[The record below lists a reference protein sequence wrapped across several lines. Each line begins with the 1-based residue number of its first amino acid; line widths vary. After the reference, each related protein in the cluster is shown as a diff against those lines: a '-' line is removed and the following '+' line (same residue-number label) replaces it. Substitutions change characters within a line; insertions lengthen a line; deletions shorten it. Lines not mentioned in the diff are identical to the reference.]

1 MADTITFVDHSK
13 PVLPAG
19 EYEITTTQTI
29 AESPEPFAA
38 TRRFTVSADRFSL
51 PAARVTALFPPDGSL
66 GDHHNVL
73 PHVMLDRPT
82 LPWERSPGIE
92 GPWLALLL
100 FDESQRPDPTSVRL
114 ADLAAGPAYF
124 PAAPLE
130 AHQSPEDRATV
141 IDVPR
146 SVLAEVL
153 PSAADLPYLAHLRR
167 TEGAPDVAVVL
178 GNRLPPS
185 NESSTVHLVSL
196 EGRYGADGFD
206 LGPDAPDASVRL
218 VTLATWRFACV
229 AENQNF
235 AGLVRDLARHGSPL
249 RLPDSGNAAA
259 DDLLRQ
265 GQIPVRHTLRQGGTT
280 VSWYRGPLTT
290 GPVATAPLQ
299 ATRTS
304 DRLLRFR
311 PDIGMFETGYAAAWE
326 LGRLLALQSTDYAT
340 ALYDWKRR
348 RSQKRLRAT
357 LEPVTGYPLDVP
369 AIDDALPDTV
379 RTWLKGLAGLSGVPL
394 MYLVPDERLLPVES
408 IRFVS
413 LDVQWIRQLLDGAF
427 SIGRLTSADAELD
440 RSGPLVDLAK
450 TVTGALIRSGVV
462 SGYPGLAVEAFG
474 ADQDVPLEQLSAT
487 RLTPD
492 IMLCL
497 FAGTLTRL
505 DVRQRPEAVHFAVEL
520 PGDGRFG
527 KSLRG
532 PDGGSGPA
540 LAPLP
545 LGPGGRLPIGDLA
558 DSIAS
563 TMKRG
568 SIGSGDFARQM
579 IETAERVSFLS
590 S

>member
-1 MADTITFVDHSK
+1 MADTITFVDHSQ

-19 EYEITTTQTI
+19 QYVITTTQKIT
-29 AESPEPFAA
+29 ESPEPFPA
-38 TRRFTVSADRFSL
+38 TRQFTVSADRFSL
-51 PAARVTALFPPDGSL
+51 PAARVTAVFPPDGSL

-82 LPWERSPGIE
+82 LPWERSSGVD

-100 FDESQRPDPTSVRL
+100 FPQSQRPDPKVVRL
-114 ADLAAGPAYF
+114 ADLGTGPAHF
-124 PAAPLE
+124 PATPLE
-130 AHQSPEDRATV
+130 AHQSPDDQATV

-146 SVLAEVL
+146 RVLEEIL
-153 PSAADLPYLAHLRR
+153 PSAAELPYLAHLRR

-178 GNRLPPS
+178 GNRLPSSDEP
-185 NESSTVHLVSL
+185 STVHLVSV
-196 EGRYGADGFD
+196 EGRYWADGFD
-206 LGPDAPDASVRL
+206 LGPGEPDSLVRL
-218 VTLATWRFACV
+218 VSLASWKFACV

-235 AGLVRDLARHGSPL
+235 ATLVRDLAQHGSPL
-249 RLPDSGNAAA
+249 RLADSGNAAA

-265 GQIPVRHTLRQGGTT
+265 GQVPVRHTLRQGGST

-290 GPVATAPLQ
+290 GPVAVSPLPT
-299 ATRTS
+299 TRSS
-304 DRLLRFR
+304 DGLLRFH
-311 PDIGMFETGYAAAWE
+311 PDIGMFEAGYAAAWE

-357 LEPVTGYPLDVP
+357 LEPATGYPLDVP
-369 AIDDALPDTV
+369 DIDDTLPETV
-379 RTWLKGLAGLSGVPL
+379 RTWLTGLAGLAGVPL

-413 LDVQWIRQLLDGAF
+413 LDQQWIRHLLDGAF
-427 SIGRLTSADAELD
+427 SIGRLTAADAELD
-440 RSGPLVDLAK
+440 RAGPPVHRAAV
-450 TVTGALIRSGVV
+450 VTGALIRSGVV
-462 SGYPGLAVEAFG
+462 SGYPGLVIEAFTEG
-474 ADQDVPLEQLSAT
+474 HDSPLEEVGT
-487 RLTPD
+487 IRLTPD

-520 PGDGRFG
+520 PAPGQFG
-527 KSLRG
+527 KSLRNADGTDG
-532 PDGGSGPA
+532 PV

-545 LGPGGRLPIGDLA
+545 LGPGGRLPIGDLTS
-558 DSIAS
+558 SIAA
-563 TMKRG
+563 TQG
-568 SIGSGDFARQM
+568 VETLGSGDFARQM

>member
-1 MADTITFVDHSK
+1 MADTITFVDHSQ
-13 PVLPAG
+13 PVLPPG
-19 EYEITTTQTI
+19 QYEITTTQTI
-29 AESPEPFAA
+29 AESPQPFAA
-38 TRRFTVSADRFSL
+38 TRQFTVSADRFSL

-92 GPWLALLL
+92 GRPWLALLL
-100 FDESQRPDPTSVRL
+100 FDESQRPDPKDVRL

-124 PAAPLE
+124 PATPLE

-146 SVLAEVL
+146 GVLAQIL

-178 GNRLPPS
+178 GNRLPPA

-196 EGRYGADGFD
+196 EGRYGAAGFD
-206 LGPDAPDASVRL
+206 LGPDEPGASVRL
-218 VTLATWRFACV
+218 VSLASWRFACV

-235 AGLVRDLARHGSPL
+235 ATLVRDLARHGSPL

-290 GPVATAPLQ
+290 GPVTAAPLQ

-304 DRLLRFR
+304 DSLLRFH
-311 PDIGMFETGYAAAWE
+311 PGIGMFETGYAAAWE

-357 LEPVTGYPLDVP
+357 LEPATGYPLDVP

-379 RTWLKGLAGLSGVPL
+379 RTWLTGLAGLSGVPL

-413 LDVQWIRQLLDGAF
+413 LDHQWVRRLLDGAF

-440 RSGPLVDLAK
+440 RSGPPVDLAK
-450 TVTGALIRSGVV
+450 TVTGALLRSGVV
-462 SGYPGLAVEAFG
+462 SGYPGLVVEAFSE
-474 ADQDVPLEQLSAT
+474 DLPLEQISVT

-520 PGDGRFG
+520 PGGGRFG

-563 TMKRG
+563 AMKRG
-568 SIGSGDFARQM
+568 GIGSGDFARQM

-590 S
+590 T

>member
-1 MADTITFVDHSK
+1 MADTVTFVDHSK
-13 PVLPAG
+13 PVLPPG
-19 EYEITTTQTI
+19 QYEITTTQTI
-29 AESPEPFAA
+29 TESPEPFAA
-38 TRRFTVSADRFSL
+38 TRQFTVSADRFSL
-51 PAARVTALFPPDGSL
+51 PAARVTAVFPPDGSL

-73 PHVMLDRPT
+73 PHVVLDRPT
-82 LPWERSPGIE
+82 LPWERSPGVE

-100 FDESQRPDPTSVRL
+100 FSQSQRPDPKSVRL
-114 ADLAAGPAYF
+114 ADLAVGPAYF
-124 PAAPLE
+124 PATPLE

-146 SVLAEVL
+146 DMLEEIL
-153 PSAADLPYLAHLRR
+153 PSAAELPYLAHLRR

-178 GNRLPPS
+178 GNRLPPA

-206 LGPDAPDASVRL
+206 LGPDGPGSFVRL
-218 VTLATWRFACV
+218 VSLASWRFACV

-235 AGLVRDLARHGSPL
+235 ATLVRDLAQHGSPL

-290 GPVATAPLQ
+290 GPVAVTPLQ
-299 ATRTS
+299 TTRDS
-304 DRLLRFR
+304 DRLLRFH

-357 LEPVTGYPLDVP
+357 LEPTTGYPLDVP
-369 AIDDALPDTV
+369 DIDDALPDTV
-379 RTWLKGLAGLSGVPL
+379 RTWLTGLAGLSGVPL

-413 LDVQWIRQLLDGAF
+413 LDQQWIRHLLDGAF
-427 SIGRLTSADAELD
+427 SIGRLTAADAELD
-440 RSGPLVDLAK
+440 RSGPPMAMAK

-462 SGYPGLAVEAFG
+462 SGYPGLVIEAFG
-474 ADQDVPLEQLSAT
+474 RNHDLPLEQISTT

-520 PGDGRFG
+520 PDDGRFG
-527 KSLRG
+527 KSLRD
-532 PDGGSGPA
+532 PDGTSGPA
-540 LAPLP
+540 LTPLP

-558 DSIAS
+558 DSIAA

-568 SIGSGDFARQM
+568 RIGSGDFARQM